1 MQGREY
7 MDTKKIGKFIAE
19 NRKAND
25 MTQKALAEKLGVS
38 DKTVSRWENG
48 NYMPDLSMLQPLSEI
63 LDISLNELLSG
74 ERIEIADIVE
84 KAEASIVSTLEY
96 SEKKIKKSRTK
107 TYLIIVGCISGLL
120 FIWFLMNAVFF
131 AEVPYQS
138 GDVSQWEEQYPNHS
152 AFEMGLS
159 RTGQPVFVDT
169 AKAMRQAKV
178 IYSDAIDYLQ
188 KEYHLMPLSQYTYKP
203 YMTYGWQ
210 IVSDDEGIKEQGR
223 DLTGFLDI
231 YDNCFEWKEL
241 AMTKVGKTKI
251 EGERFSMWE
260 WFQIAFGLMVLPGV
274 VGGLMVSMGI
284 YDFFQNRKLKR
295 LEGRT
300 VGTIQGLVKSHMF
313 RNETHGDVPGGVLV
327 GWGVSQGEQFWG
339 GLLKKRMPPWFP
351 CVKYSVDGQEICR
364 IMGEGV
370 WKDTWKIGQE
380 VTVLYASDNLRI
392 SMIEGDTSLQNRSKR
407 YTIIGLVLILISVL
421 GMVLF
426 FC

>member
-1 MQGREY
+1 
-7 MDTKKIGKFIAE
+7 MDTKKIGRFIAE
-19 NRKAND
+19 NRKAKNL
-25 MTQKALAEKLGVS
+25 TQKELAEKLGVS

-48 NYMPDLSMLQPLSEI
+48 NYMPDLSMLKPLSDV

-74 ERIEIADIVE
+74 EYITQENVAE
-84 KAEASIVSTLEY
+84 KAEASIESTLEY
-96 SEKKIKKSRTK
+96 SRRKIEKSRIK
-107 TYLIIVGCISGLL
+107 AYLMMVGCIYGLL
-120 FIWFLMNAVFF
+120 FVWFLLNAVFF

-188 KEYHLMPLSQYTYKP
+188 KEYHLLPLSQYTYKP
-203 YMTYGWQ
+203 YMVYGWQ
-210 IVSDDEGIKEQGR
+210 IVCGDEAIKEQGR

-231 YDNCFEWKEL
+231 YDNCFEWKKL
-241 AMTKVGKTKI
+241 AMTQIGRI
-251 EGERFSMWE
+251 RAEGDRFSMWE

-274 VGGLMVSMGI
+274 VGVLAFFMGI
-284 YDFFQNRKLKR
+284 YDFFQSRKLGR
-295 LEGRT
+295 LKGRT
-300 VGTIQGLVKSHMF
+300 EGMIQGLVKSHLF
-313 RNETHGDVPGGVLV
+313 RNETHGDVPGGVLI

-339 GLLKKRMPPWFP
+339 GLLKKRVLPWFP

-380 VTVLYASDNLRI
+380 VTVLYDPDNLRI
-392 SMIEGDTSLQNRSKR
+392 STIEGDTSLQKQSKR
-407 YTIIGLVLILISVL
+407 YTITGLVLILISAVAIA
-421 GMVLF
+421 LF